1 MLRRARIM
9 VVRGLGWRRSPWRR
23 TMIGVGA
30 VTILGLAGGCG
41 AQVSRSVTS
50 TPSTSPA
57 PPAAASTTAATTA
70 PPSTTAPSTTA
81 PSTATTSTTVPC
93 ALSSTPGTANTVPVG
108 PVCSA
113 AGAPHFDTPRAA
125 MTYLARAWNTDNVR
139 ELDYVTDPAGRAEMN
154 SMATLMMNLRFRD
167 CTKNPAGDY
176 TCYFL
181 HDIAPSTSPTTYPD
195 PAGYP
200 PGEAVFTVA
209 PAQGPGWYLTE
220 VIHCG

>member
-1 MLRRARIM
+1 
-9 VVRGLGWRRSPWRR
+9 
-23 TMIGVGA
+23 
-30 VTILGLAGGCG
+30 
-41 AQVSRSVTS
+41 
-50 TPSTSPA
+50 
-57 PPAAASTTAATTA
+57 
-70 PPSTTAPSTTA
+70 
-81 PSTATTSTTVPC
+81 
-93 ALSSTPGTANTVPVG
+93 
-108 PVCSA
+108 
-113 AGAPHFDTPRAA
+113 